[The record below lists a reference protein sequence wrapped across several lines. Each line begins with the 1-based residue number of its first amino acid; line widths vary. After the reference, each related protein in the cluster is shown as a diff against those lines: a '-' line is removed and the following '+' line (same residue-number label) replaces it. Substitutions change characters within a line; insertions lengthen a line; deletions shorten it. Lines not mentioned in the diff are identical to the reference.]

1 MARRYDS
8 RTTIFSPEGRLYQVE
23 YAMEAISHA
32 GTCLGILAEDGILLA
47 AERRNTNKLL
57 DSAIFSE
64 KIYKLND
71 DMACSVAGITSDANV
86 LTTELRL
93 IAQRYQFQYGES
105 MPCEQL
111 VSYLCD
117 IKQAYTQYGGKRP
130 FGVSILYM
138 GWDKHYGYQ
147 LYQSDPSGNYGGWK
161 ATCIGNNFGAAVSML
176 KQELSDTEKITLN
189 KAKDLAVKVLSK
201 TLDTNKLT
209 SEKVEM
215 ATLQRVN
222 DKTVIKILTNSEVE
236 ELIKKYQKLEAE
248 LEAAKKEKQAAQKS

>member
-32 GTCLGILAEDGILLA
+32 GTCLGILAKDGILLA

-57 DSAIFSE
+57 DGAIFSE

-71 DMACSVAGITSDANV
+71 DMVCSVAGITSDANV
-86 LTTELRL
+86 LTNELRV
-93 IAQRYQFQYGES
+93 IAQRYQLNYGEP

-161 ATCIGNNFGAAVSML
+161 ATCIGNNSGAAVSIL
-176 KQELSDTEKITLN
+176 KQELNEDLIELG
-189 KAKDLAVKVLSK
+189 KAQDLAVKVLSK
-201 TLDTNKLT
+201 TLDMTKLT

-215 ATLQRVN
+215 ATLTREN
-222 DKTVIKILTNSEVE
+222 DKTIIRILSNADVDA
-236 ELIKKYQKLEAE
+236 LIAKYEKSEAE
-248 LEAAKKEKQAAQKS
+248 IEAAKREKLAQKS